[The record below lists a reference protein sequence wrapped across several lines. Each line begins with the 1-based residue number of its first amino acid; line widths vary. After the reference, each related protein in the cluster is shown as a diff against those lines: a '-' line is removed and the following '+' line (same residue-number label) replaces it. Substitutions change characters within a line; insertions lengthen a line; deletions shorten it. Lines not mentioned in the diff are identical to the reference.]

1 MSAWQSQKTA
11 TMMWYSSGEAAEEAA
26 NLYVAGVPNSKITGI
41 DRSPGDTPGAK
52 AGQVMLVHLLLDGK
66 QFHLLNGGP
75 MFTPNESHSTVV
87 YTDDQAETDRLW
99 DHFSK
104 GGKTSACGWVKDKWG
119 HSWQITPKRFVELMT
134 TSSPEARKRI
144 FSAMMEMTKMEIAK
158 FEAAAKG

>member
-11 TMMWYSSGEAAEEAA
+11 TMMWYPSGEAVEEAA
-26 NLYVAGVPNSKITGI
+26 ALYVAGIPNSKITGKDI
-41 DRSPGDTPGAK
+41 TPSDTPGSK
-52 AGQVMLVHLLLDGK
+52 TGEVMLVHLLLDGK

-134 TSSPEARKRI
+134 SSSAEAKKRI
-144 FSAMMEMTKMEIAK
+144 FGAMMEMTKMDIAK

>member
-1 MSAWQSQKTA
+1 M
-11 TMMWYSSGEAAEEAA
+11 
-26 NLYVAGVPNSKITGI
+26 SKITPCLWYDGKAE
-41 DRSPGDTPGAK
+41 DAANFYVTLFPDSRVDNVVRSPTDTPSGPEGYVMVVEFTL
-52 AGQVMLVHLLLDGK
+52 AGQPYIG
-66 QFHLLNGGP
+66 LNGGP
-75 MFTPNESHSTVV
+75 QFPFTEAISFQVRTE
-87 YTDDQAETDRLW
+87 DQAETDRLW

-144 FSAMMEMTKMEIAK
+144 FGAMMEMTKMDIAK